1 MPSDLSHYPE
11 FWDSVFGVLL
21 SRYHSSEIVTSLSGP
36 PPVLVTCCAP
46 ALHIDCSFNNSR
58 ALHTWRIRQL
68 NNVPADTLVFVQ
80 F

>member
-46 ALHIDCSFNNSR
+46 ALQMIAVS
-58 ALHTWRIRQL
+58 TI
-68 NNVPADTLVFVQ
+68 PAPSIPGVYGS
-80 F
+80 